1 MKVSTR
7 GRYGLRA
14 MIDLAI
20 HSKETHVSLAS
31 IAERQNVSLNYLEQA
46 FSVLKKTGLVKSV
59 KGAQGGYTLA
69 YPPENIT
76 VYQILQVLE
85 GDLSII
91 DRQVNNE
98 GPIQYCIQEQIWDK
112 IDTKLKELLTSITL
126 KDLAEEY
133 ENGCAK
139 DPMYYI

>member
-98 GPIQYCIQEQIWDK
+98 GPIQHCIQEQIWDK